1 MQVHIFM
8 NTTKE
13 IGKSKQRFVSF
24 TKSYNEYHTFDI
36 LHIFLIS
43 WAFYAFLHR

>member
-1 MQVHIFM
+1 MQIHIFM